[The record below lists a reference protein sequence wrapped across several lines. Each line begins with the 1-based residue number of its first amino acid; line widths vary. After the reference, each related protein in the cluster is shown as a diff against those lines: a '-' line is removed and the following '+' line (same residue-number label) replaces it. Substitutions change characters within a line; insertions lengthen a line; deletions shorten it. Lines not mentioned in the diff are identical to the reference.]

1 MWTQAFSPRR
11 LAGRLLPQ
19 STPASPANHDAARD
33 TGYLPLFVFALF
45 FFFGGTT
52 SLNDILIPRL
62 KELFTL
68 SYGEVMTVQSAFFAA
83 YLIVSLPAAAV
94 VRHLGYMRSAVL
106 GLVMMTVGCI
116 LFVPASRSALFP
128 MFLLALFVVAAGITI
143 VQVVANPL
151 ISRLGPARTVHSRL
165 TFAQA
170 FNSLGTMVFPYVGSL
185 LILGAISQVDPK
197 SLSGIELVHY
207 RMEATHV
214 IESTYLALAGI
225 LLTLAL
231 LVYVYRNH
239 LQEARY
245 EGSGWVEMTSLLRLP
260 RFGFGAACIF
270 LYVGAEVAIGSLIV
284 NYLMQ
289 GDVLG
294 LGQQAAGEHVPFY
307 WGGAMVGRFVGA
319 YLLRVFSPGK
329 VLAAAATGVLA
340 LLFIS
345 SHSVGAVCGWS
356 LLAVG
361 LCNSIMFPTIFSLA
375 SEGLGSRAASAS
387 GLIGVAIVG
396 GAVIPPLTGHAAD
409 LIGLKAALLV
419 PALCYAGILS
429 YGVYARRAAVT
440 AVLRR
445 SQ

>member
-1 MWTQAFSPRR
+1 MWTQTFSPRR
-11 LAGRLLPQ
+11 LALRLLPQ
-19 STPASPANHDAARD
+19 PGAASQASHDVARD
-33 TGYLPLFVFALF
+33 TGYLPLLVFALF

-52 SLNDILIPRL
+52 SLNDILIPKL

-94 VRHLGYMRSAVL
+94 VRRVGYMRSAVL

-151 ISRLGPARTVHSRL
+151 ISRLGPTRTVHSRL

-170 FNSLGTMVFPYVGSL
+170 FNSLGTMMFPYVGSL
-185 LILGAISQVDPK
+185 LILGAISRVDPK
-197 SLSGIELVHY
+197 SLSGAWLVRY

-214 IESTYLALAGI
+214 IENTYLALAAI
-225 LLTLAL
+225 LFALAL

-239 LQEARY
+239 LQETHW
-245 EGSGWVEMTSLLRLP
+245 EGSGWDEMTSLLRLP

-289 GDVLG
+289 GDVLA
-294 LGQQAAGEHVPFY
+294 LAQQAAGEHVPFY

-319 YLLRVFSPGK
+319 YLLRMFSPGK

-345 SHSVGAVCGWS
+345 SHTIGAVSGWS
-356 LLAVG
+356 LLAIG

-429 YGVYARRAAVT
+429 YGIYARRPAAT
-440 AVLRR
+440 PAPA
-445 SQ
+445 ST